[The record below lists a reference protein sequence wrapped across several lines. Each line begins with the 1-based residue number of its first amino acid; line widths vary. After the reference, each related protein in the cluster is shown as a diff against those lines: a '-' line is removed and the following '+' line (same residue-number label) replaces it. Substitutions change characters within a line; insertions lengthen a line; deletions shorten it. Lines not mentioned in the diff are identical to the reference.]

1 MAKCTHVLW
10 MCWRNFSNL
19 TKSSRPVQ
27 VLSGQC
33 HLHADIYLALPRH
46 GLFFCLRPVCFTS
59 LFGSFFF
66 SVQNQFKIAC
76 PPQARAIKLHIALAL
91 VEWSHAGGGETNIE
105 QGQHWLP
112 SIWHMKSW
120 PQNTIQY
127 YHPFDSLKTGNFC
140 LSNIFLGTLFPRCMA
155 SFHQGQA
162 NTEFYCPGLRRTW
175 PSI

>member
-1 MAKCTHVLW
+1 MHPRSLDVLTQF
-10 MCWRNFSNL
+10 FSNL
-19 TKSSRPVQ
+19 TKSSRCKCSLANVTCT
-27 VLSGQC
+27 LTSTWLYLDTACFFAFGQC
-33 HLHADIYLALPRH
+33 
-46 GLFFCLRPVCFTS
+46 VTS